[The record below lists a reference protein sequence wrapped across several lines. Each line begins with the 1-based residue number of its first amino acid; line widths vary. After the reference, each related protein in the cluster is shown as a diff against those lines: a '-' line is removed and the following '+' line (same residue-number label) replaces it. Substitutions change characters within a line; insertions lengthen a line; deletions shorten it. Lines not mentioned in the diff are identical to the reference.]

1 MKNLLSSICILL
13 FLSACSKSDEPPGTD
28 LFVSNGVLIANE
40 GNFQW
45 GNASLSYYDIENN
58 QVHNNLFQAVN
69 NRLLGDVFQ

>member
-13 FLSACSKSDEPPGTD
+13 FLSACSKSDVAPGTD
-28 LFVSNGVLIANE
+28 LFLSNGVLIANE

-58 QVHNNLFQAVN
+58 LIKEKTFTKNFS
-69 NRLLGDVFQ
+69 

>member
-13 FLSACSKSDEPPGTD
+13 FLSACSKSDEVPGTD

-45 GNASLSYYDIENN
+45 GNASLSY
-58 QVHNNLFQAVN
+58 
-69 NRLLGDVFQ
+69 